1 MPVKRGKSKTGKTK
15 KTLRQDIKKAV
26 EKLPG
31 LIVERVRLSESKTE
45 KKIPQV
51 EQIPEP
57 IQTQQEKEPRS
68 NNRMRMQ
75 HNPRQTRWL
84 WTGVVIFCLVI
95 FSMWGWNMYV
105 MITDATEGTESNSGW
120 LPDPVKDDLRTVWQE
135 VGAPDN
141 ETDKNETIKE
151 KIKSDLRGLVAQIK
165 SLPAATATSTTTTVE
180 SL

>member
-1 MPVKRGKSKTGKTK
+1 M
-15 KTLRQDIKKAV
+15 AV

-31 LIVERVRLSESKTE
+31 LIVERARLSEQESRTE
-45 KKIPQV
+45 TPEI
-51 EQIPEP
+51 EQAPEP
-57 IQTQQEKEPRS
+57 IETRLKEPRS
-68 NNRMRMQ
+68 ANRARMR

-95 FSMWGWNMYV
+95 FSLWGWNTYV
-105 MITDATEGTESNSGW
+105 MITDTTQGTETSKGW

-135 VGAPDN
+135 VGAPDDQMD
-141 ETDKNETIKE
+141 ENETIKE

-165 SLPAATATSTTTTVE
+165 SLPAAVATSTTTTTE